1 MKQKRW
7 ISTKELIIFS
17 MLGTIM
23 FLSKLLVEFLP
34 NIHAIALF
42 IAVFTLVYR
51 AKALIPIYV
60 YVLLTGVYGG
70 FNLWWV
76 PYLYIWTI
84 LWALIMLIPKNASI
98 KAKAIASAIFC
109 ACHGLMYGTLYAP
122 MQAIMYGLSF
132 KGMIAWIMVGLPF
145 DIIHMIGNIVLAL
158 LIVPLYK
165 IIKKFT

>member
-7 ISTKELIIFS
+7 ISTKELIVFS

-23 FLSKLLVEFLP
+23 FLSKLLMEFLP

-51 AKALIPIYV
+51 QKALIPIYV

-84 LWALIMLIPKNASI
+84 LWGAIMLIPKDASI
-98 KAKAIASAIFC
+98 KTKAIISAVLC
-109 ACHGLMYGTLYAP
+109 ALHGLLYGALYAP
-122 MQAIMYGLSF
+122 VQAIMYGLSF
-132 KGMIAWIMVGLPF
+132 KGMIAWIMVGIPF
-145 DIIHMIGNIVLAL
+145 DITHMIGNIVLSL
-158 LIVPLYK
+158 LIAPLYK
-165 IIKKFT
+165 IIKKFA